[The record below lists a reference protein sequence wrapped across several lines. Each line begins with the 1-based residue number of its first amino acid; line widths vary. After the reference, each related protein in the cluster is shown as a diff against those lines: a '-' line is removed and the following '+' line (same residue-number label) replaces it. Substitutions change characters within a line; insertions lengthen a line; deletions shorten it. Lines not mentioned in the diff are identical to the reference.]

1 MKLVIVESP
10 AKCGKIQG
18 FLGPSF
24 KVIASMG
31 HIRHLKESLDS
42 IGIDSNFNLDF
53 EFMKEKK
60 SVLEQLKNEGKRAS
74 EIYLAADDDRE
85 GELIAYSVCL
95 LLGLNPQTTPRS
107 VFHEITEKAVKSA
120 IASPRLLDI
129 NKINAA
135 QTRAALDM
143 MIGFTMSPLLW
154 KAVGP
159 SLSAGRCQTA
169 ALRLVCEREEQIS
182 SFESCDTWKIKG
194 EWKGLKDSYS
204 WPAVLSDD
212 LEDEDSALTYLEI
225 HHSEPKGKILKADT
239 TVWSEKAPSPLIT
252 STLQQQSSSLFMSQP
267 KQTMNTAQRLY
278 EAGYITYM
286 RTDKAVLSD
295 EAKLAAQEYVS
306 TTYGDAYIST
316 AKIKISKK
324 KDVKA
329 QEAHEAIRPTDLS
342 MTTLPETEDWS
353 SIDRKIYRLIWTK
366 TLQSVMAHTKGE
378 QRTIIIVADGDDA
391 DDFTWRASWRRTTF
405 DGWRKIS
412 LKEKSEDEEEEI
424 KDSAESEWNYAI
436 SLKVGQSIQWTSMKG
451 EPHSTKAKQH
461 YNEANLINVLE
472 ENGIGRPSTFANLIS
487 TILDR
492 KYVETKTF
500 PSREVSTK
508 SLNLLPSQWPPE
520 EIIGSKQVGGEK
532 NRLAPTQLGKSV
544 LQFLIKNF
552 DDLFQY
558 TFTANMEK
566 SLDKIAEGEEA
577 WKDVLNNTWK
587 TYKDRYMTLKAQP
600 GTASSERRRVLGAL
614 VAVIGKKGPLLLKE
628 AVNKDDTIFY
638 GWPAG
643 IGFEDLTEDQATAFV
658 ETAAKEKQGS
668 SLGEYEGHPIL
679 KKTGKFGTYINWNGT
694 NISCK
699 PEDTLET
706 IISNIM
712 TRQEGIKR
720 VGLYEIRNGPYGLYM
735 FKTNVTGPSR
745 KFVSVPGNLD
755 LNTVSE
761 ADLTAIF
768 QEGLKAKARSTAYTK
783 NTEGYTKNLQSPRG
797 RGRGRGSWRGKK

>member
-1 MKLVIVESP
+1 MNLVIVESP

-18 FLGPSF
+18 FLGSGF

-31 HIRHLKESLDS
+31 HIRHLKEDLDS
-42 IGIDSNFNLDF
+42 IGLDKNFDLTF

-60 SVLEQLKNEGKRAS
+60 STIEQLKMAKSKATT
-74 EIYLAADDDRE
+74 IYLAADDDRE

-95 LLGLNPQTTPRS
+95 LLGLNPQITPRA

-120 IASPRLLDI
+120 IASPRLLDM
-129 NKINAA
+129 NKVNAA

-182 SFESCDTWKIKG
+182 SFESCDTWKVKG

-239 TVWSEKAPSPLIT
+239 TVWSEKAPYPLIT

-295 EAKLAAQEYVS
+295 EATLAAQEYVS
-306 TTYGDAYIST
+306 SNYGDAYIST
-316 AKIKISKK
+316 AKVKVSKK

-353 SIDRKIYRLIWTK
+353 SKDRKIYRLIWTK
-366 TLQSVMAHTKGE
+366 TLQSVMSPTKGE
-378 QRTIIIVADGDDA
+378 QRTVVIVADGDDI
-391 DDFTWRASWRRTTF
+391 DDFTWRASWRRTIF
-405 DGWRKIS
+405 DGWRRIS
-412 LKEKSEDEEEEI
+412 LKEKEETEEEEI
-424 KDSAESEWNYAI
+424 EDAAESEWNYAI
-436 SLKVGQSIQWTSMKG
+436 SLKVGQSIQWTSMKA

-461 YNEANLINVLE
+461 YNEAKLINVLE

-487 TILDR
+487 TIIDR

-500 PSREVSTK
+500 ASRDVPTK

-532 NRLAPTQLGKSV
+532 NRLTPTELGKNV
-544 LQFLIKNF
+544 LQYLLKNF

-566 SLDKIAEGEEA
+566 SLDKIAEGEEE
-577 WKDVLNNTWK
+577 WKKVLSSTWG
-587 TYKDRYMTLKAQP
+587 TYKDRYIALKAQP
-600 GTASSERRRVLGAL
+600 GTASSERRRVLGGL

-628 AVNKDDTIFY
+628 ASNKDDTIFY

-643 IGFEDLTEDQATAFV
+643 IRFEDLTEDQAKAFV
-658 ETAAKEKQGS
+658 ETAAKERQGS
-668 SLGEYEGHPIL
+668 SLGEYEGYQIIR
-679 KKTGKFGTYINWNGT
+679 KEGKFGYYINWNGI

-699 PEDTLET
+699 IEDTLDD
-706 IISNIM
+706 IISNIK
-712 TRQEGIKR
+712 TKQEGVRRI
-720 VGLYEIRNGPYGLYM
+720 GLYEIRNGPYGLYM

-745 KFVSVPGNLD
+745 KFVSVPANLD
-755 LNTVSE
+755 LDKVTES
-761 ADLTAIF
+761 DIIKIF
-768 QEGLKAKARSTAYTK
+768 QEGLKAKARSTEYVSR
-783 NTEGYTKNLQSPRG
+783 GGGGSGRG
-797 RGRGRGSWRGKK
+797 RGRGRGNWRGK